1 MNEDILKGKWKQLE
15 GEVIKEWGKLTKNDI
30 EVVNGEAKILKG
42 KIQEKYGKTAEE
54 AETQLKNFLK
64 KFEK

>member
-15 GEVIKEWGKLTKNDI
+15 GEVIKEWGKFTKNDI
-30 EVVNGEAKILKG
+30 EKVNGEAKILQG

-54 AETQLKNFLK
+54 AEMQVKKFLK